1 MRART
6 RPLSHRRRFA
16 AGLAVALLAGVGL
29 CLALVAATR
38 EEALAERAERKAVIT
53 LRALA
58 ELVERAAGG
67 EPGEAV
73 RRAVARFAATHPEV
87 RSVRV
92 VTFEGIRLEAS
103 SDPADRGARAAP
115 RRLERDEKP
124 LYDLGQKLRAAVAE
138 NREST
143 AAAEAIL
150 GEEIALERRPDG
162 GFALAAPVERGGE
175 VLGLVQMRTEPAPQ
189 GAAAPSWLPFL
200 AAWLAPVLVFALL
213 ALALGERRAPL
224 AAAAAALL
232 AVALGAVAWLGLR
245 VAAEERRET
254 GRQLAAHAAA
264 EAAATRQLL
273 AELGLPEAPP
283 LAPGRWD
290 VDVQRR
296 PRQLL
301 AAAGTLDEG
310 RLGELVRRDAS
321 RLTRAV
327 AWIAAAALA
336 LLAFVGFGGAARVGR
351 DLVAHRAAYVY
362 TVPALLAMLLLVFF
376 PFLYG
381 LVLSFTN
388 ANIYNSNK
396 PLAELWVGLA
406 NFGDI
411 LADWRVFERTAEG
424 LVFDYQNFYWT
435 LGFTTV
441 WTVSNVLIGVSI
453 GLALALALN
462 TRGLRL
468 RPLYRVLLILPW
480 AMPNYISALI
490 FRGMF
495 HQQFGVVNQLRQLF
509 GAAPLAWFDSPLTSF
524 LALLTT
530 NGWLSFPFM
539 MVVSLGALQSIPADL
554 YEAARV
560 DGATRWQQFRS
571 ITLPSLR
578 PALVPAVILSVIWT
592 FNQFNVVYL
601 VSAGEPAGATEIL
614 ITQAFKIAFEQYRYG
629 YAAAYSMLIFL
640 ILLAYGIWQN
650 RVTKATEAIA

>member
-1 MRART
+1 M
-6 RPLSHRRRFA
+6 
-16 AGLAVALLAGVGL
+16 
-29 CLALVAATR
+29 
-38 EEALAERAERKAVIT
+38 
-53 LRALA
+53 
-58 ELVERAAGG
+58 
-67 EPGEAV
+67 
-73 RRAVARFAATHPEV
+73 
-87 RSVRV
+87 
-92 VTFEGIRLEAS
+92 
-103 SDPADRGARAAP
+103 
-115 RRLERDEKP
+115 
-124 LYDLGQKLRAAVAE
+124 
-138 NREST
+138 
-143 AAAEAIL
+143 
-150 GEEIALERRPDG
+150 
-162 GFALAAPVERGGE
+162 
-175 VLGLVQMRTEPAPQ
+175 VQMRTEPA
-189 GAAAPSWLPFL
+189 AAGDSPRLWPALL
-200 AAWLAPVLVFALL
+200 AACLAPLAVFALL
-213 ALALGERRAPL
+213 ALALGEARVPL
-224 AAAAAALL
+224 GIAAAALL
-232 AVALGAVAWLGLR
+232 VTTFGWLAVWGAR

-254 GRQLAAHAAA
+254 GRQLAAQAAT
-264 EAAATRQLL
+264 EAAATRELL

-283 LAPGRWD
+283 LAPGGWD
-290 VDVQRR
+290 VDLQRR
-296 PRQLL
+296 PRRLV
-301 AAAGTLDEG
+301 AAAGALDEG

-362 TVPALLAMLLLVFF
+362 TVPALVAMLLLVFL

-388 ANIYNSNK
+388 ANIYNSDK

-411 LADWRVFERTAEG
+411 LTDWRVFERTPEG
-424 LVFDYQNFYWT
+424 LVFDYHNFYWT
-435 LGFTTV
+435 LGFTAV
-441 WTVSNVLIGVSI
+441 WTVSNVLLGVTL

-560 DGATRWQQFRS
+560 DGATRWQQFRA

-640 ILLAYGIWQN
+640 ILLAYGTWQN